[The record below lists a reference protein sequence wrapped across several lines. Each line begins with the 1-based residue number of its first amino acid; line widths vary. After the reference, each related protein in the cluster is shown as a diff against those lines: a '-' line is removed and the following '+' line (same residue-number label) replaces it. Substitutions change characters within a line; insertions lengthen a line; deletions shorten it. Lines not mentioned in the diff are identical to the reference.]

1 MIETDKNYERLLK
14 LFKPEIY
21 ESIKRKRIRKKIL
34 FVAIFIFITL
44 IITILLIFDLKFNWF
59 RKDNLLLI

>member
-1 MIETDKNYERLLK
+1 MIESDKNYERLLK

-44 IITILLIFDLKFNWF
+44 IIILLI
-59 RKDNLLLI
+59 